1 MYIQFLAF
9 FANLTCVNQY
19 LGDIHCFPH
28 LKKKRRFALPWCI
41 YVVTHCMI
49 CQNASHSDIFSPFIS
64 FMPFFVTDL
73 KEYLFIFCS
82 LFILDKSVPCVRR
95 CTYLISCFL
104 AITYHPACKYIFPLH
119 FLSFTFIFLHFLLDY
134 TFHIFSLAYLEG

>member
-1 MYIQFLAF
+1 M
-9 FANLTCVNQY
+9 NQY

-41 YVVTHCMI
+41 YVVTYCMI

-95 CTYLISCFL
+95 CTYLISCFWPIGTTL
-104 AITYHPACKYIFPLH
+104 HVNTYSLH
-119 FLSFTFIFLHFLLDY
+119 FLRFTFIFLHFWLIY
-134 TFHIFSLAYLEG
+134 TFRIFFARLLGGMISYLKDL